1 MDWKSLTAP
10 ACLPITTDYFPDK
23 RALNNDYVV
32 SDYTLLPDVNEDYAS
47 SRAVYQKPL
56 STAEVYK
63 ELISQR
69 LAQGFQLII
78 PGPPANSADN
88 LPNSNSSGSLV
99 VGPASSPIRNGSIPS
114 SPGTPSLMKAMSPP
128 PTEEVIEHKLSI
140 GRIFHK
146 ITLVGNTITVT
157 RYRPRHPYSPINVGY
172 RYRFHAPQ
180 HETYEVSGVN
190 FTTEKLENFP
200 WNYMDHY
207 ICTRGD
213 FELTLSENLKYW
225 RYRTYLMPKEHPA
238 TKKILEGRTSRCDI
252 YTEVLPNESW
262 KQQIEDFMKFV
273 EKDLNKFRGK
283 KPKVRVVGGRDCSH
297 NLACGIYYFIDID
310 PPLEYYVHFCI
321 YSLSWSTTY

>member
-32 SDYTLLPDVNEDYAS
+32 SNYTLLPDDVNADYAS

-56 STAEVYK
+56 STHEVYK

-78 PGPPANSADN
+78 PASSTTTEN
-88 LPNSNSSGSLV
+88 LPNSSSNGSLV
-99 VGPASSPIRNGSIPS
+99 VGQAASPIRNGSIPS
-114 SPGTPSLMKAMSPP
+114 SPGTPSLMKTMSPP
-128 PTEEVIEHKLSI
+128 PTEEVVEHKLSI

-146 ITLVGNTITVT
+146 ISLMGSTITVT

-172 RYRFHAPQ
+172 RYRFHAP
-180 HETYEVSGVN
+180 HHDTYEVSGVN

-238 TKKILEGRTSRCDI
+238 TKKILEGKSTRCDI
-252 YTEVLPNESW
+252 YTEVPQNETW
-262 KQQIEDFMKFV
+262 KQQIEDFLRFV
-273 EKDLNKFRGK
+273 ERDLNKFRGK
-283 KPKVRVVGGRDCSH
+283 KPKVCGGGGAVSFEC
-297 NLACGIYYFIDID
+297 IDLIHSLTFVD
-310 PPLEYYVHFCI
+310 INPLLF
-321 YSLSWSTTY
+321 LQ

>member
-1 MDWKSLTAP
+1 MTAP

-32 SDYTLLPDVNEDYAS
+32 SNYTLLPDVNADYAS

-56 STAEVYK
+56 TTQEVFK

-78 PGPPANSADN
+78 PVTVNAAEV
-88 LPNSNSSGSLV
+88 LPSSSSNGSLV
-99 VGPASSPIRNGSIPS
+99 AGTSGSPIRNGSIPS
-114 SPGTPSLMKAMSPP
+114 TPGTPSLLKAMSPQ

-146 ITLVGNTITVT
+146 ISLAGSTITVT
-157 RYRPRHPYSPINVGY
+157 RYRPRHPHSAINVGY

-180 HETYEVSGVN
+180 HDTYEVSGVN

-238 TKKILEGRTSRCDI
+238 TKRILEGKSARCDI
-252 YTEVLPNESW
+252 YTEVPQNETW
-262 KQQIEDFMKFV
+262 KQQIEDFLRFV
-273 EKDLNKFRGK
+273 ERDLNKFRTK
-283 KPKVRVVGGRDCSH
+283 KPKVRCPSDGLVYLHVIRTC
-297 NLACGIYYFIDID
+297 
-310 PPLEYYVHFCI
+310 V
-321 YSLSWSTTY
+321 SLC